1 MILRT
6 IIYIDGLNLYHRALK
21 NTSYKWLDIHALSSA
36 LLPDKCEITQIKYF
50 TTRVKSLP
58 HDPKAPERQNVY
70 IRALENHISCLDII
84 FGSFSK
90 RNTWMQTPTP
100 PHDRV
105 KVIKIEEKG
114 SDVNLS
120 VHLLNDAWL
129 DKYDC
134 AVLIS
139 NDSDMVESLKLVREN
154 HKEKII
160 YLLNPNQGKASDKLI
175 KHAHSVIPVRQWVLE
190 QSQLPNVIP
199 NTNIRKPNEW

>member
-1 MILRT
+1 MRT

-21 NTSYKWLDIHALSSA
+21 NTPYKWLDIHALSSA
-36 LLPDKCEITQIKYF
+36 LLPDKCKITQIKYF

-58 HDPKAPERQNVY
+58 HDPKAPERQEPY
-70 IRALENHISCLDII
+70 IRALENHIPCIEII
-84 FGSFSK
+84 FGIFSR
-90 RNTWMQTPTP
+90 RNSWMRTPQP

-105 KVIKIEEKG
+105 QVIKIEEKG

-139 NDSDMVESLKLVREN
+139 NDSDMAESLKLVRE
-154 HKEKII
+154 HHQEKLI

-175 KHAHSVIPVRQWVLE
+175 AHAHSVIPIRQWAL
-190 QSQLPNVIP
+190 QNSQLPDHIP
-199 NTNIRKPNEW
+199 DTKIHKPNEW